1 MGVKNGYPKD
11 VSREFCWKHKVWRAF
26 DGVKIVA
33 YNHDKDD
40 LEKICPN
47 GETIRKSDTKLPGHR
62 SGSISDGCR
71 LHYGQPVRSERG
83 TDDA

>member
-1 MGVKNGYPKD
+1 MAYPRD

-33 YNHDKDD
+33 FDAD
-40 LEKICPN
+40 EKVLKSICPN
-47 GETIRKSDTKLPGHR
+47 GESIRKSDTKLPGSR

-71 LHYGQPVRSERG
+71 LHYGQPVRSG
-83 TDDA
+83 KDHDDA